1 MKTFVTKPKDI
12 QRKWLVIDAAGRP
25 AGRIAAEAA
34 RLLRGKHKPMF
45 SPSIDAGDYV
55 IIINA
60 GKAVLTGAA
69 KPNEGIYRHSGYPG
83 GIKMVTR
90 GDLLAKRP
98 IKYLERVV
106 KGMLPHN
113 TLGRQ
118 MFLKLRVY
126 EDAEH
131 PHTAQEPELHT
142 FRAGFGGLS
151 RSRH

>member
-69 KPNEGIYRHSGYPG
+69 KPGEGIYRHSGYPG
-83 GIKMVTR
+83 GIKEISR
-90 GDLLAKRP
+90 GELLAKRP
-98 IKYLERVV
+98 IKYMERVV

-142 FRAGFGGLS
+142 F
-151 RSRH
+151 

>member
-106 KGMLPHN
+106 NGMLPHN

-142 FRAGFGGLS
+142 F
-151 RSRH
+151 